1 MLNNTE
7 KLKVTNLTPREIVT
21 ELDRYIIGQTEAKKA
36 VAIALRNRWRRS
48 KIEDSSL
55 KKEIMPKNII
65 MEGPTGVGKTEIAR
79 RLAQIAEV
87 PFVKVEATKFTEV
100 GYVGRDV
107 ESMVKDLVKNAI
119 SMLKQ
124 SEIEKVKSK
133 AMILAEQKILDLL
146 NIPNPEKLD
155 SNEEDYEEKK
165 KRQEIY
171 REKHLEK
178 LKNGEY
184 NEKIISISVETKAL
198 PVFEITGMGG
208 NDEMDVSIRDMMG
221 NLFPQSEK
229 EKKMTVEEAFEYLV
243 EQEASKMLDMD
254 KIQSEAL
261 KWAEENG
268 IIFIDEIDKVIGK
281 GASNGPN
288 VSREGVQRDF
298 LPIVEGSTVNTKY
311 GSIKTDHILFIAA
324 GAFHMV
330 SPSDLIPEL
339 QGRFPLTVSLKA
351 LTQKDFEQ
359 ILTEPENSLVKQ
371 YQALM
376 ATEKIKLEFLKDGIA
391 TIAQIAFELNTT
403 TQNIGARRLQMVM
416 ERLLEN
422 LSFKAPDS
430 KNKKIKINA
439 KYVKQWFT
447 TTQNN
452 EKLNDYII

>member
-1 MLNNTE
+1 MLNNAE
-7 KLKVTNLTPREIVT
+7 KLKVTNLTPKEIVT

-48 KIEDSSL
+48 KIEDLAL

-133 AMILAEQKILDLL
+133 AMIVAEQKILDLL

-165 KRQEIY
+165 KRQEKY

-184 NEKIISISVETKAL
+184 NDKIISITVESKAF
-198 PVFEITGMGG
+198 PVFEISGMGG
-208 NDEMDVSIRDMMG
+208 GDEMDVSIRDMMG

-229 EKKMTVEEAFEYLV
+229 EKKMTVEEGFEYLV

-281 GASNGPN
+281 GSSNGPN

-311 GSIKTDHILFIAA
+311 GTIKTDHILFIAA

-339 QGRFPLTVSLKA
+339 QGRFPLTVALKA
-351 LTQKDFEQ
+351 LTQKDFER

-376 ATEKIKLEFLKDGIA
+376 KTEKLSLDFSKDGIA
-391 TIAQIAFELNTT
+391 AIAQIAFELNTT

-416 ERLLEN
+416 EKLLED
-422 LSFKAPDS
+422 LSFRASDS

-447 TTQNN
+447 TAKNN